1 VVWIYPGKNLK
12 TSLDYLM
19 RFILKMSKSR
29 NTKSLF
35 VIVTVLFFA
44 VSQSKVYS
52 AVSSLRD
59 VPQSHWAR
67 DSVKTL
73 VEDYGFMQGDP
84 NGNFGGSRALSRYE
98 FAKTMSN
105 MLDYLK
111 KQMEADHKDVEG
123 LVSVMEMFQTEIK
136 ALETKLASA
145 NSEVAKQNATV
156 NELNEIVVALGDEY
170 NTLKAGT
177 SQSSVASAAP
187 APESFEYRLAQVE
200 QKVDSLKNRGLF
212 VDTLLRGTLNDV
224 RNVTLGTGKLFK
236 STSASIKDKVTTD
249 ESEAKVESSQELKP
263 NLSVT
268 EEVRADVSKSKE
280 IEATPEPEKTSPAPV
295 QTPQLAPSPAP
306 ASTVKAK
313 EQEHS
318 HSIKEEKH
326 STKQETTNQKD
337 PMHGFYDD
345 EDVDD
350 EDLEDIDSFYD

>member
-1 VVWIYPGKNLK
+1 MYKFK
-12 TSLDYLM
+12 T
-19 RFILKMSKSR
+19 
-29 NTKSLF
+29 TKLIFVLIPIAIITLF
-35 VIVTVLFFA
+35 DL
-44 VSQSKVYS
+44 KVYS
-52 AVSSLRD
+52 AVASLRD

-98 FAKTMSN
+98 FAKTMTN

-111 KQMEADHKDVEG
+111 KQMEADHKDLEG

-136 ALETKLASA
+136 SLETKLASA

-156 NELNEIVVALGDEY
+156 SELNEIVVALGDEY
-170 NTLKAGT
+170 NTLKAGSGQVSEDST
-177 SQSSVASAAP
+177 AP
-187 APESFEYRLAQVE
+187 APESFEFRLAQVE

-224 RNVTLGTGKLFK
+224 RNVTLGTGKFFK
-236 STSASIKDKVTTD
+236 STSASLKDKVTTD
-249 ESEAKVESSQELKP
+249 ASELKSESSQETQS

-280 IEATPEPEKTSPAPV
+280 IETSKPIEKAAPV
-295 QTPQLAPSPAP
+295 PAP
-306 ASTVKAK
+306 APQVAPTAFSAGSATAK
-313 EQEHS
+313 EADHIHS
-318 HSIKEEKH
+318 EKEEKH
-326 STKQETTNQKD
+326 STKPKTIEQKD